1 MWRFKIE
8 NLLTLLNEGVYRFWF
23 GKLYVFARFWFKHT
37 FYNSC
42 TFLISFQFL
51 KKLWFFMNMLT
62 TNWLLQNVW
71 PCVDVL
77 VNFPFL
83 HNLVYKHYKKTRFF
97 LLGKLVKRYPK
108 WPLSNLSKVSSW
120 TSCFRHGHF
129 DWTSFP
135 FLHNLV
141 YI

>member
-1 MWRFKIE
+1 M
-8 NLLTLLNEGVYRFWF
+8 LLNEGVYRFWF

-42 TFLISFQFL
+42 TFLVSFQFL
-51 KKLWFFMNMLT
+51 KKLLFEMCKVSPMINERLKFT
-62 TNWLLQNVW
+62 TNRLLQNVW
-71 PCVDVL
+71 PCVGVL

-83 HNLVYKHYKKTRFF
+83 HNLVYKHYKKKRVF
-97 LLGKLVKRYPK
+97 LLGKLVKSYPK
-108 WPLSNLSKVSSW
+108 WPLFDLTKVSSW
-120 TSCFRHGHF
+120 TSHFQHGHF
-129 DWTSFP
+129 DWASFP